1 MSCATPLPKNSKR
14 QRKVLPI
21 TQKRKYLNRK
31 KLKKNQKNPQYRNL
45 SENDSIM
52 HEAMENIVDSIESLL
67 ESAADYGKTS
77 YELAKLKTIDQT
89 FNVVSSLIP
98 GAIVFLILMTFL
110 LFLNLGVALWL
121 GNISGNLFYGF
132 FAVAAF
138 YGIMA
143 LMVHSFMRGQIK
155 KRILDYIIKQAFK

>member
-1 MSCATPLPKNSKR
+1 
-14 QRKVLPI
+14 
-21 TQKRKYLNRK
+21 
-31 KLKKNQKNPQYRNL
+31 
-45 SENDSIM
+45 M

-98 GAIVFLILMTFL
+98 SAIVFLILMTFL

-121 GNISGNLFYGF
+121 GNISENLFYGF